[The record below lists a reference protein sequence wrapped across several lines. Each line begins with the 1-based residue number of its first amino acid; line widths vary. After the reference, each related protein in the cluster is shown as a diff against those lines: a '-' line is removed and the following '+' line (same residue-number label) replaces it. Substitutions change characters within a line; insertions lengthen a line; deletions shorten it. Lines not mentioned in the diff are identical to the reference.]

1 MRPTWSFVPVADQA
15 GSAHLGIKNSICQL
29 ETLQA
34 IVLTTFEETFRTNYC
49 DDDYH
54 AYVKERLS
62 IDALSAER
70 EDPTAFFTL
79 VVADETPAGYL
90 KWNVPCRRYL
100 PDSLT
105 CQVPFNLERFYF
117 LKAFQGMGIGPV
129 ALQYVLSQARYVHA
143 ADYIYL
149 TVWEK
154 NFRAQK
160 FYQEAG
166 FRTLTQ
172 VIYPV
177 GNAQDIE
184 FVYGMRV

>member
-1 MRPTWSFVPVADQA
+1 MRPTWSFVPVVTQA
-15 GSAHLGIKNSICQL
+15 GDSTAGSFKPTCQL

-34 IVLTTFEETFRTNYC
+34 MALTTFEESFRGNYP

-54 AYVKERLS
+54 AYVTERLS
-62 IDALSAER
+62 LEALSAEL
-70 EDPTAFFTL
+70 EDPAAFFTL
-79 VVADETPAGYL
+79 VVLNDTPAGYL

-100 PDSLT
+100 PASLT

-184 FVYGMRV
+184 FVYGMTV